1 MDFTSEKELEM
12 GFAGYLRI
20 YNNNLDLINKAT
32 KEYEAL
38 VQVTKGKVSIEQV
51 RDLLVTLN
59 SDPYVDV
66 TFDGNKLGVTKST
79 VSSNIIFVA
88 LEVCYLVRKY
98 KFNDSDI
105 SAFYDKVIDQIAVN
119 TLTNRN
125 FFMNLDTKLTSDE
138 VK

>member
-20 YNNNLDLINKAT
+20 YDNNLDLINKAT
-32 KEYEAL
+32 KEYEDL
-38 VQVTKGKVSIEQV
+38 IQVTKGKVSIEQV

-66 TFDGNKLGVTKST
+66 TFDGNKLGVTKT
-79 VSSNIIFVA
+79 TISSDIIFVA

-98 KFNDSDI
+98 KFNESDI
-105 SAFYDKVIDQIAVN
+105 SAFYDKVINQIVMN

-125 FFMNLDTKLTSDE
+125 FFSNLDTKLISDE
-138 VK
+138 AK